1 MMFRN
6 NILFAAF
13 ACVALGSAVP
23 GEVLGARSDRGLDA
37 GMQHT
42 VSDSRVANG
51 SPSVNKRAIT
61 VYTVDFA
68 ARTGLNDITV
78 SRCSKNANYTTGF
91 LDMQIDA
98 TCGLEFY
105 YKYKITTGKIE
116 ALMKVPTGNG
126 VVTGISMYG
135 QNGDEIDIEVQGSNT
150 KQMMDMYYYKGTAG
164 LTAANP
170 IVAPNSVDLSAD
182 FHTYGIELLTNSI
195 NWYLDG
201 VLVQT
206 VSKTDAAKYPT
217 LAGDFPMIGLYT
229 TSRFGSDVGTPDYTG
244 GPKHAYIKW
253 AKFTHY

>member
-1 MMFRN
+1 
-6 NILFAAF
+6 
-13 ACVALGSAVP
+13 GSAVP
-23 GEVLGARSDRGLDA
+23 GEAFGVRSGGGLDA
-37 GMQHT
+37 ELQHSA
-42 VSDSRVANG
+42 SDTRVANG
-51 SPSVNKRAIT
+51 SPSVNKRATT

-105 YKYKITTGKIE
+105 YKYKIVTGKIE
-116 ALMKVPTGNG
+116 AHMKVPTGDG

-135 QNGDEIDIEVQGSNT
+135 QNGDEIDIEIQGKNT
-150 KQMMDMYYYKGTAG
+150 KQMVDMYYYKGTAG
-164 LTAANP
+164 LTPPNP
-170 IVAPNSVDLSAD
+170 IVAPNSIDLSAD

-195 NWYLDG
+195 SWYLDG

-206 VSKTDAAKYPT
+206 VSKTDAALYPT

-229 TSRFGSDVGTPDYTG
+229 TSRFGDDVGTPDYTA

>member
-1 MMFRN
+1 MMFRAKF
-6 NILFAAF
+6 LFAAF
-13 ACVALGSAVP
+13 ACVAFGSAAQ
-23 GEVLGARSDRGLDA
+23 GRGLYTD
-37 GMQHT
+37 MQHAL
-42 VSDSRVANG
+42 SDSRIING
-51 SPSVNKRAIT
+51 APSVNKRATT

-68 ARTGLNDITV
+68 ARTGLNDITI

-116 ALMKVPTGNG
+116 ALMKVPTGDG

-135 QNGDEIDIEVQGSNT
+135 QNGDEIDIEIQGSNT
-150 KQMMDMYYYKGTAG
+150 KQMVDNYYYKGTAG

-170 IVAPNSVDLSAD
+170 IVAPNSADLSAD
-182 FHTYGIELLTNSI
+182 FHIYGIELLTNSI

-206 VSKTDAAKYPT
+206 ISKTDATTYPT

-229 TSRFGSDVGTPDYTG
+229 TSRFGGAVGTPDYTA